1 MHATPSH
8 RRAHRRLALTTLGI
22 YERACV
28 RVCVCARQNAADAKN
43 ERETNARA
51 STASTQTLRWCQ
63 NWISLAGFPI
73 GVFAF

>member
-8 RRAHRRLALTTLGI
+8 RRARRRLALTTLSI
-22 YERACV
+22 YEL
-28 RVCVCARQNAADAKN
+28 VCVCVHGVRMLRMLKM
-43 ERETNARA
+43 REKHMHAF
-51 STASTQTLRWCQ
+51 TAFTQTLRWCQ